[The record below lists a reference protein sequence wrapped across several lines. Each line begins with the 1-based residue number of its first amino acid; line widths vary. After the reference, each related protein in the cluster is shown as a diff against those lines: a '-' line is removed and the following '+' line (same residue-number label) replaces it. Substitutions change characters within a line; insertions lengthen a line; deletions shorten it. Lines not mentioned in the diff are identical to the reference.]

1 MLFSCSSHRVL
12 HRSASAFARQVG
24 SHNTVTI
31 SGLFSF
37 VVCCFLFCFDGAV
50 FVVVFVC
57 ACFVVVI
64 VCVFCFVFCL
74 CLLFLSP

>member
-12 HRSASAFARQVG
+12 HRSALAFARQVG
-24 SHNTVTI
+24 SHNAVTI

-37 VVCCFLFCFDGAV
+37 VVSCFPFCFDGAV
-50 FVVVFVC
+50 FVVVVVC

-64 VCVFCFVFCL
+64 FCGCVFAFSVAL
-74 CLLFLSP
+74 M